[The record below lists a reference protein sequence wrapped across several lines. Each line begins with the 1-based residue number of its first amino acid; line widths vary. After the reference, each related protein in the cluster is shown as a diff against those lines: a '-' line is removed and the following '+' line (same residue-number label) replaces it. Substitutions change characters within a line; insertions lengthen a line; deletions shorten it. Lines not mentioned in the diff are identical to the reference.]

1 MTTKMKT
8 FLKVLGW
15 IFVGIAVLGGPQ
27 VMVQQNFAWPSLA
40 AELFWAALAWL
51 CFAKSK
57 KKETDE
63 KNEV

>member
-1 MTTKMKT
+1 MKT

-15 IFVGIAVLGGPQ
+15 IFIFIALVGGTQ
-27 VMVQQNFAWPSLA
+27 VMVQQNFAWPSLI
-40 AELFWAALAWL
+40 AELFWVALAWL

-57 KKETDE
+57 KNETDE

>member
-1 MTTKMKT
+1 MKT

-15 IFVGIAVLGGPQ
+15 IFIFIALVGGTQ
-27 VMVQQNFAWPSLA
+27 VMIQQNFAWPSLL
-40 AELFWAALAWL
+40 AELFWVVLAWL

-57 KKETDE
+57 KKNTDE

>member
-1 MTTKMKT
+1 MKT

-27 VMVQQNFAWPSLA
+27 VMVQQNFAWPSLV
-40 AELFWAALAWL
+40 AELFWIALAWL

-57 KKETDE
+57 N
-63 KNEV
+63 KNTE

>member
-1 MTTKMKT
+1 MKT

-15 IFVGIAVLGGPQ
+15 IFVGIAVLGGSQ
-27 VMVQQNFAWPSLA
+27 VMVQQNFAWPSVV
-40 AELFWAALAWL
+40 AELIWVALAWL

-63 KNEV
+63 NIKV